1 MEKIT
6 ELVVPLFGIFF
17 TIGLPLFLVFW
28 IVYTKH
34 RERMRLIEKG
44 MTPEEAKQYFKSP
57 NKIIYR
63 NQFSSLKWGIIIFSL
78 GAGIFIAHILE
89 DKFDMGDGIT
99 GGTILIF
106 LGAGFLAY
114 YMIVKSQITS
124 GSDSKSELPKN

>member
-6 ELVVPLFGIFF
+6 ELVVPLFGIIFS
-17 TIGLPLFLVFW
+17 IGLPLLLVFW

-44 MTPEEAKQYFKSP
+44 LSPEDAKQYFKGT
-57 NKIIYR
+57 NKIQYR
-63 NQFSSLKWGIIIFSL
+63 NPFSSLKWGIIIFSL

-106 LGAGFLAY
+106 LGAGFLIY
-114 YMIVKSQITS
+114 YLIVKSQIEAS
-124 GSDSKSELPKN
+124 PDSKSELPKN